1 MDTVGLSREFLESE
15 VWRSLSTEHKV
26 VLITLMAMA
35 PNYDVEFKTSLRAI
49 QQKAGVSLKSVR
61 TGIQK
66 LERLGVVARQVAH
79 QGSLLKLAG
88 WLDCRLYTPPSG
100 TPSGTQGAQ
109 QVAHQVAHPTDA
121 SNPDVDLIHTLS
133 QAKAG
138 TASGTLSGT
147 PTKEKEKEK
156 EKERSKEKEKE
167 KEKEKYIYY
176 SRQNSD
182 ESLPSN
188 DVERLEQPAN
198 RVPVKEIIQAWNE
211 VFART
216 PVPKVREI
224 TKARATWVKRE
235 WKKQRDGLGTVD
247 DFKALFEYIRD
258 DCVFIMRSFDEGRN
272 WFSFNWLFK
281 WENNFTKVLEGTYEQ
296 RKKSYRGL

>member
-1 MDTVGLSREFLESE
+1 MRI
-15 VWRSLSTEHKV
+15 TELTNK
-26 VLITLMAMA
+26 LT
-35 PNYDVEFKTSLRAI
+35 KLRAI

-66 LERLGVVARQVAH
+66 LERLGVVAHQVAH

-100 TPSGTQGAQ
+100 TLSGTQGAQ

-147 PTKEKEKEK
+147 PTKEKEREK
-156 EKERSKEKEKE
+156 EKERTKEKEKE

-188 DVERLEQPAN
+188 DVERLEQPSN
-198 RVPVKEIIQAWNE
+198 RAPVKEIIQAN
-211 VFART
+211 
-216 PVPKVREI
+216 
-224 TKARATWVKRE
+224 
-235 WKKQRDGLGTVD
+235 
-247 DFKALFEYIRD
+247 
-258 DCVFIMRSFDEGRN
+258 
-272 WFSFNWLFK
+272 
-281 WENNFTKVLEGTYEQ
+281 
-296 RKKSYRGL
+296 